1 MISNLAP
8 SAWAFLEAS
17 ANRSPNRTISD
28 LAAQSEPPRERRF
41 RGVPIVELPT
51 PRPAAGHLAD
61 ALAGRLSC
69 RRFGGAALNIDDLS
83 TVLHGSYGVLGTAR
97 TPAGQMLER
106 PIPSGGG
113 RYPLE
118 VYLLVRRADGVP
130 SGIFHYAPRLH
141 VLEQIRGPLP
151 WTSVVR
157 LFLDQPYLTEADALV
172 VVTGVAGRTL
182 SKYGERGFRF
192 LWLEAGHLGQN
203 LSLIAAGSDIG
214 CLPLAGFYDQPLA
227 DLLGIDSNVEPP
239 LYAFALGRPSCD
251 GRGERRSVDDP

>member
-8 SAWAFLEAS
+8 AAWAFFEMS
-17 ANRSPNRTISD
+17 HNRAPNGSSPGID
-28 LAAQSEPPRERRF
+28 GQSEPPRDHRF

-51 PRPAAGHLAD
+51 PRPASGSLAD

-69 RRFGGAALNIDDLS
+69 RQFGGTTLDADDLS
-83 TVLHGSYGVLGTAR
+83 TLLHGSYGVLGTAR
-97 TPAGQMLER
+97 TPSGKMLER

-118 VYLLVRRADGVP
+118 VYTLVRRADGVP
-130 SGIFHYAPRLH
+130 PGVFHYAPRRH
-141 VLEQIRGPLP
+141 VLEQIRGPRP
-151 WTSVVR
+151 WTSIVR
-157 LFLDQPYLTEADALV
+157 LFLDQPYLAEADTLV
-172 VVTGVAGRTL
+172 VITGVAGRTL

-203 LSLIAAGSDIG
+203 LSLIAADSDIG

-227 DLLGIDSNVEPP
+227 DLLGVDPNVEAP

-251 GRGERRSVDDP
+251 GRGARRSVHG